1 MSTPPRLLATMAARL
16 PVPSLPVLLFVFL
29 AVHVPVT
36 HADPPLLST
45 YNVSMCSESFW
56 CASVEIHYPFY
67 LANATEATA
76 DHSGNYSC
84 GYTDLSISCK
94 LEGQTW
100 IPTIRLDGDDY
111 TVENI
116 SYHYD
121 HQTILL
127 VDSDVL
133 GGAGG
138 DCPAVRHEVS
148 FDKTWLH
155 SSSYND
161 NLTFLFGCDP
171 RGPVPPEFDA
181 YKINCTQFKSPPGAG
196 PGDSFVVIMTDEHDR
211 YLEQELATKCG
222 NTMVVTVPVRGDVLM
237 AASYNKSNFTSGG
250 YGGVLKRGF
259 ELEWSRI
266 TGTEDGCYLCE
277 ASNGQCAYSQH
288 REFLGCLCHGGK
300 VGNPDC
306 EPIVPATASTAT
318 ASRKSS

>member
-1 MSTPPRLLATMAARL
+1 MSVNPPRLLAAMAVHL
-16 PVPSLPVLLFVFL
+16 PCLPVLLFVFL

-56 CASVEIHYPFY
+56 CGSVEIHYPFY
-67 LANATEATA
+67 LANATEAIA
-76 DHSGNYSC
+76 DYSGNIFSC

-148 FDKTWLH
+148 FDETWLH

-196 PGDSFVVIMTDEHDR
+196 SGDSFVVIMTDEHDR

-259 ELEWSRI
+259 ELE
-266 TGTEDGCYLCE
+266 
-277 ASNGQCAYSQH
+277 
-288 REFLGCLCHGGK
+288 
-300 VGNPDC
+300 
-306 EPIVPATASTAT
+306 
-318 ASRKSS
+318 

>member
-1 MSTPPRLLATMAARL
+1 MLGIVLVRQRRNP
-16 PVPSLPVLLFVFL
+16 LPVL
-29 AVHVPVT
+29 P
-36 HADPPLLST
+36 
-45 YNVSMCSESFW
+45 CQR
-56 CASVEIHYPFY
+56 
-67 LANATEATA
+67 NA
-76 DHSGNYSC
+76 
-84 GYTDLSISCK
+84 DLSISCK
-94 LEGQTW
+94 LEVEGQTW

-148 FDKTWLH
+148 FNRTWLH

-237 AASYNKSNFTSGG
+237 AASYNKSNFTSCG
-250 YGGVLKRGF
+250 YGDVLKRGL
-259 ELEWSRI
+259 ELEWTR
-266 TGTEDGCYLCE
+266 TKEDGCHLCE
-277 ASNGQCAYSQH
+277 ASNGQCAYYSQN
-288 REFLGCLCHGGK
+288 REFLGCLCDGGK

-306 EPIVPATASTAT
+306 KHIAS
-318 ASRKSS
+318 SKL

>member
-1 MSTPPRLLATMAARL
+1 
-16 PVPSLPVLLFVFL
+16 
-29 AVHVPVT
+29 
-36 HADPPLLST
+36 
-45 YNVSMCSESFW
+45 MCESFS
-56 CASVEIHYPFY
+56 CGGVEIRYPFY

-76 DHSGNYSC
+76 DYSGNFSC

-100 IPTIRLDGDDY
+100 TPTIRLGDDDY

-148 FDKTWLH
+148 FDETWLH

-250 YGGVLKRGF
+250 YGDVLRRGF

-266 TGTEDGCYLCE
+266 IGTADRCHLCE
-277 ASNGQCAYSQH
+277 ASYGQCAYSQH

-306 EPIVPATASTAT
+306 EHIVPATASTAT

>member
-1 MSTPPRLLATMAARL
+1 MSMSTPPRLLATMAARL

-56 CASVEIHYPFY
+56 CGSVEIHYPFY

-138 DCPAVRHEVS
+138 DCPTVRHEVS
-148 FDKTWLH
+148 FDETWLH

-196 PGDSFVVIMTDEHDR
+196 PGDSFVVMTDEHDR
-211 YLEQELATKCG
+211 YPEQELAMNC
-222 NTMVVTVPVRGDVLM
+222 NMIVTVPVNQDVLM

-266 TGTEDGCYLCE
+266 TGTADGCHLCE

-288 REFLGCLCHGGK
+288 REFLGCLCDGGK
-300 VGNPDC
+300 VGNRPYC
-306 EPIVPATASTAT
+306 KHIAS
-318 ASRKSS
+318 SKL